1 MLIRVKGDE
10 RNFTIRLPN
19 FMLGTRF
26 VSNILLSDVPKQDKP
41 KCAKAMREAYKVM
54 KAYRKKHGALDLV
67 SVQSHDGDNVLIR
80 F

>member
-1 MLIRVKGDE
+1 MLIRVKDDK

-26 VSNILLSDVPKQDKP
+26 VANILLSDVPEQDKP
-41 KCAKAMREAYKVM
+41 KYADAMRKAYKVM

-67 SVQSHDGDNVLIR
+67 SVQSCDGDNVLIR